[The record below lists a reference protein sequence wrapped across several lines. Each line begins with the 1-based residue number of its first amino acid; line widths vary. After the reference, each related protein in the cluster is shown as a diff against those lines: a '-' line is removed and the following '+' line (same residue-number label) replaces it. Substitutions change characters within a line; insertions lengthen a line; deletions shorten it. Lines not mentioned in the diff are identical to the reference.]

1 MKTKLILTATLFT
14 ILIGGF
20 ASVGEQNQLSYNSNN
35 EAEPTVMAGASETLM
50 RGIIYEGKVIPFV
63 ELPELVIQGKR
74 NPETLT
80 KAKLINGEIVSVVDL
95 DEVVIIAQ

>member
-20 ASVGEQNQLSYNSNN
+20 ASVGDQSELSYNCNN
-35 EAEPTVMAGASETLM
+35 EVKPTLIAGTSEILM
-50 RGIIYEGKVIPFV
+50 KGIIYEGEVIPFV
-63 ELPELVIQGKR
+63 ELPELVVNGKR
-74 NPETLT
+74 NSDSLT

-95 DEVVIIAQ
+95 EEVTIFAQ